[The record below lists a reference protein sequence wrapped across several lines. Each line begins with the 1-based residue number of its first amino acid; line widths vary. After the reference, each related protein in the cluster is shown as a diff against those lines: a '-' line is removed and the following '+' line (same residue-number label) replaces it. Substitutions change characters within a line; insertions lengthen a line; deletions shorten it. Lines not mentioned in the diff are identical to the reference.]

1 MYEGVVASGSLCT
14 CSWQILSPFK
24 TNFCYCCCTYAAHT
38 HTHTHTHKK
47 IVKEECLLISK
58 LGVHPSSNA

>member
-14 CSWQILSPFK
+14 CSWQILSPFI

-38 HTHTHTHKK
+38 HTYTHKKK